1 MSGIRQTNV
10 IDSRGQEMLTA
21 AVIVKD
27 VNHLISE
34 IVTRTTTLYT
44 ARAAR
49 GDH

>member
-1 MSGIRQTNV
+1 MVFVRQMYL

-34 IVTRTTTLYT
+34 IVTRTTTLDT

-49 GDH
+49 GDY